1 MKKKIVLVIAPHP
14 DDETLGCG
22 GTILKHLKNKDQI
35 NWLIMTNIE
44 LVKNYKKITVKKKIN
59 EINRVNKSYKFKS
72 MFRLNFEPA
81 TLDTI
86 PKKDVIT
93 EIQKII
99 IKIKPN
105 TIYIPYGGDAH
116 SDHKI
121 TFEACCAISKSFRNR
136 FIKKVIVYETPSETD
151 FNINPKIKNFKPNLW
166 IDISK
171 QIKQKIKIL
180 KIYKTEI
187 GKHPFPRSIE
197 NIVSYAKIR
206 GSVSG
211 HSHAEA
217 FQIIKE
223 IQ

>member
-1 MKKKIVLVIAPHP
+1 MKKKNILVIAPHP

-22 GTILKHLKNKDQI
+22 GTIIKHQKNKDRI

-44 LVKNYKKITVKKKIN
+44 LAKNYKKTIVKKKIT
-59 EINRVNKSYKFKS
+59 EVKRVNQSYKFKS

-81 TLDTI
+81 TLDMI
-86 PKKDVIT
+86 PKKDVIS
-93 EIQKII
+93 EIQKVVT
-99 IKIKPN
+99 KIKPN
-105 TIYIPYGGDAH
+105 IIYIPYGGDAH

-121 TFEACCAISKSFRNR
+121 TFEACCSISKSFRNM

-151 FNINPKIKNFKPNLW
+151 FNINPRIKNFKPNLW
-166 IDISK
+166 VDISK
-171 QIKQKIKIL
+171 EIKQKIKVL

-187 GKHPFPRSIE
+187 GRHPFPRSIE
-197 NIVSYAKIR
+197 NIISYAKIR

-211 HSHAEA
+211 HSYAEA